1 MAKKFKQKSRRY
13 KRYIRKQLK
22 KYSQQSN
29 KEYFEKI
36 TSDLKVVL
44 DTLLKKGG
52 MFRMEDV
59 KNNVG

>member
-1 MAKKFKQKSRRY
+1 MAKKSKQKSRRY

-44 DTLLKKGG
+44 DTL
-52 MFRMEDV
+52 
-59 KNNVG
+59 